1 MSGTQLGPC
10 LLILSPPQLS
20 ALHLKFS
27 VTSLNQLLRRT
38 APPQQVKFA
47 RILLPVSLQ
56 TNSSSCRWFDFE
68 EVIIVG
74 TPATS
79 YTDWN
84 LRLSVG
90 NEHLLQA
97 QGINWE
103 FINAG
108 PVVITENVVCML
120 TSSVNYAFELEIF
133 FSFKCKKLIYSF
145 TDIVLLCYG
154 VWNSQCIFFITNF
167 KLNVWYLLIHSVITY
182 CTDHAN
188 KSFKYGSYF
197 TNSDTNG
204 KLIEDSLPSK

>member
-47 RILLPVSLQ
+47 CILLPVSLQ
-56 TNSSSCRWFDFE
+56 TNSSSRFDFE
-68 EVIIVG
+68 EVIIVD

-79 YTDWN
+79 YTGWN
-84 LRLSVG
+84 LHLSVG
-90 NEHLLQA
+90 NEHILQT

-108 PVVITENVVCML
+108 PVVIT
-120 TSSVNYAFELEIF
+120 
-133 FSFKCKKLIYSF
+133 
-145 TDIVLLCYG
+145 
-154 VWNSQCIFFITNF
+154 
-167 KLNVWYLLIHSVITY
+167 
-182 CTDHAN
+182 
-188 KSFKYGSYF
+188 
-197 TNSDTNG
+197 
-204 KLIEDSLPSK
+204 

>member
-108 PVVITENVVCML
+108 PVVITNNVVCM
-120 TSSVNYAFELEIF
+120 TSSVNYAFELENF
-133 FSFKCKKLIYSF
+133 F
-145 TDIVLLCYG
+145 
-154 VWNSQCIFFITNF
+154 FFQMQKINLF
-167 KLNVWYLLIHSVITY
+167 LYWHCAIMLWGMK
-182 CTDHAN
+182 
-188 KSFKYGSYF
+188 
-197 TNSDTNG
+197 
-204 KLIEDSLPSK
+204 